1 MAALL
6 DGLVLYAI
14 FVAIERVW
22 LSSSFDPR
30 TLYVMPSTPTT
41 VVVLMATCLAVYIL
55 TRAWW
60 VARSAW
66 RQSTSASQDRTVPRP
81 AGRDC

>member
-1 MAALL
+1 MPDAGRFETARFYPRAVADLL

-41 VVVLMATCLAVYIL
+41 VVVLMAA
-55 TRAWW
+55 
-60 VARSAW
+60 
-66 RQSTSASQDRTVPRP
+66 
-81 AGRDC
+81 